1 MRCCKDHPDG
11 MPININS
18 FIDSMQ
24 RKELLM
30 NRKLHQEIEKRKK
43 LEEKFQSLSAQSA
56 SMLMVRAKA
65 SRCSLRSNKSI
76 ASDYFD
82 ATENNQVSS
91 PIDQMITL
99 HKQSSR
105 SYLNNEDDASQINE
119 DPNFLPDVIPNV
131 EMSARHRLSDE
142 MERIVQEHIKIDLID
157 DLNSNVWQ
165 LFHEEGEMKIYKRDL
180 EKDGI
185 VLDPLKA
192 VHKVKGN
199 FNNV

>member
-1 MRCCKDHPDG
+1 

-43 LEEKFQSLSAQSA
+43 LEEKFQSLSAQSS
-56 SMLMVRAKA
+56 SMLMAKAKA

-76 ASDYFD
+76 TSYYFD
-82 ATENNQVSS
+82 ATDNNQMAS
-91 PIDQMITL
+91 PVDQMIAL
-99 HKQSSR
+99 HERTSQS
-105 SYLNNEDDASQINE
+105 NENHEDDESDTNE
-119 DPNFLPDVIPNV
+119 DPSYLPDVIPS
-131 EMSARHRLSDE
+131 EIPTRHRLSDE
-142 MERIVQEHIKIDLID
+142 IERIVQEHIKIDLID

-165 LFHEEGEMKIYKRDL
+165 MFHEEGEMKIYKRDL

-199 FNNV
+199 FDFLLLSYNGKV

>member
-1 MRCCKDHPDG
+1 

-43 LEEKFQSLSAQSA
+43 LEEKFQSLSAQSS
-56 SMLMVRAKA
+56 SMLMAKAKA

-76 ASDYFD
+76 TSYYFD
-82 ATENNQVSS
+82 ATDNNQMAS
-91 PIDQMITL
+91 PVDQMIAL
-99 HKQSSR
+99 HERTSQS
-105 SYLNNEDDASQINE
+105 NENHEDDESDTNE
-119 DPNFLPDVIPNV
+119 DPSYLPDVIPS
-131 EMSARHRLSDE
+131 EIPTRHRLSDE
-142 MERIVQEHIKIDLID
+142 IERIVQEHIKIDLID

-165 LFHEEGEMKIYKRDL
+165 MFHEEGEMKIYKRDL

-199 FNNV
+199 YDFLLLSYNGKV

>member
-1 MRCCKDHPDG
+1 
-11 MPININS
+11 
-18 FIDSMQ
+18 MQ

-43 LEEKFQSLSAQSA
+43 LEEKFQSLSAQSS
-56 SMLMVRAKA
+56 SMLMAKAKA

-76 ASDYFD
+76 TSYYFD
-82 ATENNQVSS
+82 ATDNNHMAS
-91 PIDQMITL
+91 PVDQMIAL
-99 HKQSSR
+99 HERTSQS
-105 SYLNNEDDASQINE
+105 NENHEDDESDTNE
-119 DPNFLPDVIPNV
+119 DPSYLPDIIPS
-131 EMSARHRLSDE
+131 EIPTRHRLSDE
-142 MERIVQEHIKIDLID
+142 IERIVQEHIKIDLID

-165 LFHEEGEMKIYKRDL
+165 MFHEEGEMKIYKRDL

-199 FNNV
+199 FDFLLLSYNGKV